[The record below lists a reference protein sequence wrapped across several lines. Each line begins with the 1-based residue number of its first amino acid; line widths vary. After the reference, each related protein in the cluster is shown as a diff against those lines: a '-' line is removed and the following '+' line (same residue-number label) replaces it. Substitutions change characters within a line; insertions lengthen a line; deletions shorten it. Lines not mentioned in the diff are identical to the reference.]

1 MNADVARTKDQI
13 ILLAID
19 CQVDFCSPE
28 PVGSLFVPGA
38 DEDMKR
44 LAKAVIKHKDVIDR
58 IVCTTDAHRYLHIAH
73 PVWWINSKGEHPKF
87 YTPIPEED
95 IIGPDAKWRATNPGF
110 QEISEKYVSTLKK
123 QGNYT
128 LMIWPPHCKIGSF
141 GFSIE
146 PVFYKALE
154 EWEAQFAVVDYV
166 TKGSNMFTEH
176 YSAFKAEVFDP
187 DDAEG
192 TGPNMKLVQYL
203 KDAKYIYIAG
213 EALSHCVRATVMDIA
228 THFGDDYVKK
238 FVYLEDASSPV
249 PIAKAAAEDFINKMT
264 AKGMKITTTDK
275 FLQVV

>member
-1 MNADVARTKDQI
+1 MAESAKTKDQI

-19 CQVDFCSPE
+19 PQVDFTSPT
-28 PVGSLFVPGA
+28 GSLFVPGA
-38 DEDMKR
+38 DKDMER
-44 LAKAVIKHKDVIDR
+44 LAKAVSKHKDIIDR

-73 PVWWINSKGEHPKF
+73 PIWWLDTNNRHPDPF
-87 YTPIPEED
+87 TPITVSD
-95 IIGPDAKWRATNPGF
+95 VIGSNPKWKATNPGF
-110 QEISEKYVSTLKK
+110 QEISEKYVQVLEK

-128 LMIWPPHCKIGSF
+128 LMVWPPHCLISSP
-141 GFSIE
+141 GFC
-146 PVFYKALE
+146 VDKTLFAAFQ
-154 EWEAQFAVVDYV
+154 EWESQFAVVDFV

-176 YSAFKAEVFDP
+176 YSAFQAEVFDP

-213 EALSHCVRATVMDIA
+213 EASSHCVRATVGDIA
-228 THFGDDYVKK
+228 KHFGDDYVKK

-249 PIAKAAAEDFINKMT
+249 PIAKKAAEDFINDMVG
-264 AKGMKITTTDK
+264 KGMHVTTTDR

>member
-1 MNADVARTKDQI
+1 MSDAAKTKDQI
-13 ILLAID
+13 ILLTID
-19 CQVDFCSPE
+19 PQFDFCNPS
-28 PVGSLFVPGA
+28 GSLFVQGA
-38 DEDMKR
+38 DRDMIR
-44 LAKAVIKHKDVIDR
+44 LAGAVSKHKDIIDR
-58 IVCTTDAHRYLHIAH
+58 IVCTKDAHRYLHIAH
-73 PVWWINSKGEHPKF
+73 PIWWIDSNGKHPDF
-87 YTPIPEED
+87 YTAIPEED
-95 IIGPDAKWRATNPGF
+95 VVGSNPKWRATNPGF
-110 QEISEKYVSTLKK
+110 QTISEKYVQTLKK

-128 LMIWPPHCKIGSF
+128 LMIWPPHCLIGSN
-141 GFSIE
+141 GFKVE
-146 PVFYKALE
+146 PVLFEAFQ
-154 EWEAQFAVVDYV
+154 EWEAQFAVVDFV

-213 EALSHCVRATVMDIA
+213 EALSHCVKATVEDIA